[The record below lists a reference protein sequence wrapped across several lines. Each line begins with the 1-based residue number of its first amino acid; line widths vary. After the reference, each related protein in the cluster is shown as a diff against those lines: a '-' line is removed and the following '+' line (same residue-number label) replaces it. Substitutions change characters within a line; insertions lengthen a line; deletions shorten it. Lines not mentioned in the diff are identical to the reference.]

1 MNQGSY
7 NHGELNKQFLFTH
20 DKMGE
25 VFLVNEVN
33 ALSSYDSKSDC
44 KTISPSSPCNAR
56 YQAEASA
63 SDSLMHPRSKC
74 IK

>member
-56 YQAEASA
+56 YQAE
-63 SDSLMHPRSKC
+63 DTQRDTTT
-74 IK
+74 